1 MIKNVIYIMKR
12 KTLKKKNK
20 YIRLFDKY
28 SRNKSYLTKKE
39 ITKLMK
45 KEFKLSY
52 SNNVQNSLMEIW
64 GIKNNHSKVIMKD
77 DFTKLFKSPDG
88 FFRNISL

>member
-1 MIKNVIYIMKR
+1 MKR
-12 KTLKKKNK
+12 KTLKRKKINK
-20 YIRLFDKY
+20 YTRLFDKY

-64 GIKNNHSKVIMKD
+64 GKKINHSKVIIKD
-77 DFTKLFKSPDG
+77 NFPKLFLKPDG
-88 FFRNISL
+88 FFRDISL